1 MQYHEEISAIHA
13 GHLTKF
19 FQPRKISLPD
29 NLYSIQQPLSTSRVP
44 NTFQTLRT
52 ANIAA
57 QRRSSVEICAPS
69 PTVQSLI
76 HTDLSQRH
84 MRKFIRL
91 TGIHNTVPYL
101 HDRSRP
107 ASVYGPTRLEQ
118 RHRSVTD
125 ILRLTTILPATTL
138 MPDFIQR
145 SIQPRR
151 IYPHRSIVI
160 ETTTRTRSVLSASVG
175 TLLAWQ
181 RVSAPKLQP
190 TDADV
195 RWKNLPR
202 YRLSDSNIAAF
213 TLRVQLWMIST
224 LECRSF
230 APLLNIVWRA
240 MNYLL
245 VERRHLLYI
254 DTFWYQEPD
263 EIEILTR
270 SRETNYSSS
279 FVFHVIIMNT
289 DKWKYPLAIRFSV
302 TS

>member
-151 IYPHRSIVI
+151 IYPHRSSSRPQHVRGAFSLLALELCWLDNASLRQNSSRPMRTFVERTCRDIAYRIVI
-160 ETTTRTRSVLSASVG
+160 SQH
-175 TLLAWQ
+175 LLFGSNCEW
-181 RVSAPKLQP
+181 
-190 TDADV
+190 
-195 RWKNLPR
+195 
-202 YRLSDSNIAAF
+202 YRL
-213 TLRVQLWMIST
+213 
-224 LECRSF
+224 
-230 APLLNIVWRA
+230 
-240 MNYLL
+240 
-245 VERRHLLYI
+245 
-254 DTFWYQEPD
+254 
-263 EIEILTR
+263 
-270 SRETNYSSS
+270 
-279 FVFHVIIMNT
+279 
-289 DKWKYPLAIRFSV
+289 
-302 TS
+302 